1 MARSEWRV
9 EVDGKQV
16 TAFGGQL
23 HVAVKRALVG
33 YPLPP
38 MGQTVVIRVWRVK
51 TVPPRR
57 RR

>member
-9 EVDGKQV
+9 EVDGEQCTV
-16 TAFGGQL
+16 VGGQL
-23 HVAVKRALVG
+23 HIAVKRALVG
-33 YPLPP
+33 RPLPR
-38 MGQTVVIRVWRVK
+38 MGEITIIRVWRVK